1 MPSVTIRNDQ
11 KAYLERVAR
20 EASKKVGRRVSPTEA
35 LQGLLDLC
43 IQDEA
48 VYEPKTSSPM
58 SAERRDLFVEKRSKR
73 TRVLSPDEVL
83 ASIRFG
89 G

>member
-1 MPSVTIRNDQ
+1 VPSVTIRNDQ
-11 KAYLERVAR
+11 RAYLERVAR

-48 VYEPKTSSPM
+48 IYEPKTSSPM
-58 SAERRDLFVEKRSKR
+58 RAERRDLFVEKRSKR
-73 TRVLSPDEVL
+73 TRVLGLDEILSRV
-83 ASIRFG
+83 SSG
-89 G
+89 

>member
-48 VYEPKTSSPM
+48 IYEPKTSSPM
-58 SAERRDLFVEKRSKR
+58 SAERRDLFIERRSKR
-73 TRVLSPDEVL
+73 TRTLNLDEILSRV
-83 ASIRFG
+83 SSG
-89 G
+89 

>member
-58 SAERRDLFVEKRSKR
+58 SAERRDLFIEKRSKR
-73 TRVLSPDEVL
+73 TVEMTLEQVLSVVT
-83 ASIRFG
+83 
-89 G
+89 

>member
-20 EASKKVGRRVSPTEA
+20 EASKKMGRRVSPTEA

-58 SAERRDLFVEKRSKR
+58 SAERRDLFIEKRSKR
-73 TRVLSPDEVL
+73 TVEMTLEQVLSIVT
-83 ASIRFG
+83 
-89 G
+89 

>member
-11 KAYLERVAR
+11 RAYLERVAR
-20 EASKKVGRRVSPTEA
+20 KASKKVGRRVSPTEA

-48 VYEPKTSSPM
+48 IYEPKTSSPM
-58 SAERRDLFVEKRSKR
+58 SAERRDLFVERRSKR
-73 TRVLSPDEVL
+73 TRVLNLDEILSRV
-83 ASIRFG
+83 SSG
-89 G
+89 

>member
-58 SAERRDLFVEKRSKR
+58 SAERRDLFVERRSNR
-73 TRVLSPDEVL
+73 TREPSENVVMSH
-83 ASIRFG
+83 SF
-89 G
+89 